1 MERRKLSKGTLIA
14 EQVVYTVMLLYLA
27 MFLLAIARSLLDYN
41 QVIGIIS
48 IVVLSIFFVLCIMY
62 TILRW
67 RLLLTK
73 EDIYDD
79 DLKIRKVF
87 GFYRNDELLEQEV
100 ERFVPEDEDNLDEE
114 AIINKILK
122 NDENFS
128 KSMFISDV
136 YYIYKCYEDSICKL
150 DETLVRPFMTD
161 DCYMKHKVL
170 INKYSNRKYME
181 KRTNV
186 TVRTVAFDS
195 YKTSSGK
202 ESLTLSITARMKKY
216 CVNEDGKVVDGDKDE
231 YMDVPYI
238 LTFIR
243 KKGVKYDQSTPV
255 DNCPHCG
262 KKLKVNEDG
271 YCLECDVDIDTGE
284 YGFVL
289 SDIKSIE

>member
-14 EQVVYTVMLLYLA
+14 EQVVYTIMLLYVA
-27 MFLLAIARSLLDYN
+27 MFLLAIVRSLLDYN

-67 RLLLTK
+67 RLLITR
-73 EDIYDD
+73 EEIYDD
-79 DLKIRKVF
+79 DLKFRKIF
-87 GFYRNDELLEQEV
+87 GFYRNDELLDQEV

-150 DETLVRPFMTD
+150 DETLIRPYMTD
-161 DCYMKHKVL
+161 DCYMKHKIF
-170 INKYSNRKYME
+170 INKLSNRKFAE
-181 KRTNV
+181 KRVNV
-186 TVRTVAFDS
+186 SVKTLSFDS
-195 YKTSSGK
+195 YKTSNGK
-202 ESLTLSITARMKKY
+202 ESLVLSVTSKMKRY
-216 CVNEDGKVVDGDKDE
+216 CVNDEGKVVDGSKE
-231 YMDVPYI
+231 EFMEIPYI

-243 KKGVKYDQSTPV
+243 KKGVKYDQSNSV
-255 DNCPHCG
+255 ENCPHCA

-289 SDIKSIE
+289 SDIKSID

>member
-14 EQVVYTVMLLYLA
+14 EQVVYTIMLLYVA
-27 MFLLAIARSLLDYN
+27 MFLLAIVRSLLDYN

-67 RLLLTK
+67 RLLITR
-73 EDIYDD
+73 EEIYDD
-79 DLKIRKVF
+79 DLKFRKIF
-87 GFYRNDELLEQEV
+87 GFYRNDELLDQEV

-150 DETLVRPFMTD
+150 DETLIRPYMTD
-161 DCYMKHKVL
+161 DCYMKHKIF
-170 INKYSNRKYME
+170 INKLSNRKFAE
-181 KRTNV
+181 KRVNV
-186 TVRTVAFDS
+186 SVKTLSFDS
-195 YKTSSGK
+195 YKTSNGK
-202 ESLTLSITARMKKY
+202 ESLVLSVTSKMKRY
-216 CVNEDGKVVDGDKDE
+216 CVNDEGKVVDGSKE
-231 YMDVPYI
+231 EFMEIPYI

-243 KKGVKYDQSTPV
+243 KKGVKYDQSNSV
-255 DNCPHCG
+255 ENCPHCG
-262 KKLKVNEDG
+262 TKLKVNEDG

-289 SDIKSIE
+289 SDIKSID